1 VGVAWNGTP
10 ERLEPEERRM
20 AEYQD
25 KLRCLA
31 LHDERFIASVFASTR
46 SNLDASA
53 LDPKTHAL
61 VRLGALIALNAM
73 PPSLQSEV
81 EAALAAGASM
91 DEVVGTL
98 IAVAPEIGS
107 ADTVSQA
114 PELALALGYDV
125 DAALQEPAGGGER

>member
-1 VGVAWNGTP
+1 
-10 ERLEPEERRM
+10 M
-20 AEYQD
+20 AEYEH

-31 LHDERFIASVFASTR
+31 LHDERFIASVFASAR
-46 SNLDASA
+46 SNQDVSELDA
-53 LDPKTHAL
+53 KTHAL
-61 VRLGALIALNAM
+61 VRLGALIALNAT

-114 PELALALGYDV
+114 PDLALALGYDV
-125 DAALQEPAGGGER
+125 EAALQEPVEGEGR